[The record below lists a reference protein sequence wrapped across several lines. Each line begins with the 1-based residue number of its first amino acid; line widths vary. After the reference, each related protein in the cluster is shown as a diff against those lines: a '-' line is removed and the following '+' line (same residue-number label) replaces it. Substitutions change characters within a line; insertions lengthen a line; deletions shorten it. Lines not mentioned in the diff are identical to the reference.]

1 MPTYY
6 CELVTGWSGWIPLRL
21 LNTIKILCLQR
32 QPIFVFSLLFLL
44 ETLSKV
50 NSSNLPW
57 SNVADDVDNDDVDN
71 DGIDN
76 DGVDNDDVDND
87 DEEEEWKVKQHNYIA
102 LILLVLLSD
111 KNHGNPHSE

>member
-1 MPTYY
+1 M
-6 CELVTGWSGWIPLRL
+6 
-21 LNTIKILCLQR
+21 
-32 QPIFVFSLLFLL
+32 
-44 ETLSKV
+44 

-111 KNHGNPHSE
+111 KTMATLTLNKWRGKIHFH

>member
-1 MPTYY
+1 M
-6 CELVTGWSGWIPLRL
+6 
-21 LNTIKILCLQR
+21 LCLQW
-32 QPIFVFSLLFLL
+32 QPIFAFSLLFLL

-57 SNVADDVDNDDVDN
+57 SDVADDVDNDD
-71 DGIDN
+71 
-76 DGVDNDDVDND
+76 VDNDDVDND

>member
-1 MPTYY
+1 M
-6 CELVTGWSGWIPLRL
+6 
-21 LNTIKILCLQR
+21 LCLQW

-57 SNVADDVDNDDVDN
+57 SDVADDVDNDD
-71 DGIDN
+71 
-76 DGVDNDDVDND
+76 VDNDDVDND
-87 DEEEEWKVKQHNYIA
+87 DEEEEWKVKQHNNIA

>member
-1 MPTYY
+1 M
-6 CELVTGWSGWIPLRL
+6 
-21 LNTIKILCLQR
+21 LCLQW

-71 DGIDN
+71 DGVDN
-76 DGVDNDDVDND
+76 DGVDNYDVDND

-111 KNHGNPHSE
+111 QNHGNPHSE

>member
-1 MPTYY
+1 M
-6 CELVTGWSGWIPLRL
+6 
-21 LNTIKILCLQR
+21 LCLQW

-50 NSSNLPW
+50 NSSNVPW
-57 SNVADDVDNDDVDN
+57 SDVADDVDNDD
-71 DGIDN
+71 
-76 DGVDNDDVDND
+76 VDNDDVDND

>member
-1 MPTYY
+1 M
-6 CELVTGWSGWIPLRL
+6 
-21 LNTIKILCLQR
+21 LCLQW

-57 SNVADDVDNDDVDN
+57 SDVADDVDNN
-71 DGIDN
+71 D
-76 DGVDNDDVDND
+76 VDNDDVDND

>member
-1 MPTYY
+1 M
-6 CELVTGWSGWIPLRL
+6 
-21 LNTIKILCLQR
+21 LCLQW

-57 SNVADDVDNDDVDN
+57 SDVADD
-71 DGIDN
+71 
-76 DGVDNDDVDND
+76 VDNDDVDND

-111 KNHGNPHSE
+111 QNHGNPHSE

>member
-1 MPTYY
+1 M
-6 CELVTGWSGWIPLRL
+6 
-21 LNTIKILCLQR
+21 LCLQW

-57 SNVADDVDNDDVDN
+57 SDVADDVDNDD
-71 DGIDN
+71 
-76 DGVDNDDVDND
+76 VDNDDVDND

-111 KNHGNPHSE
+111 QNHGNPHSE